1 MMIDNINDLLP
12 NKQDSEEEQDQDAH
26 KYDESPR
33 PVEKEPVQ
41 PQLDDE
47 YDDDQ
52 VVNAEE
58 PKQPTE

>member
-12 NKQDSEEEQDQDAH
+12 NKQDSEAGEDDPQ

-41 PQLDDE
+41 PQLDDD

-52 VVNAEE
+52 VNAEE
-58 PKQPTE
+58 PKHPEQQQ